1 MGDSHGDAIWRRS
14 PSRRYGAHDRDGSST
29 TIVVG
34 VTTSQ
39 TSLRAL
45 AFAVGLARRQGAEL
59 VCVYVPSRG
68 SISIA
73 ARGDTGLLAAA
84 AWMRVQLE
92 IEQSL
97 RRQFAAD
104 LSAWGAQGHF
114 IVRRGSLR
122 SELRKAAVQWS
133 ADATIIGAPAGLRRY
148 LYPVFPYSLVFRG
161 HCPVVMVP

>member
-1 MGDSHGDAIWRRS
+1 MGDSHGDAIRRRS
-14 PSRRYGAHDRDGSST
+14 PSRRYGVRDRDGSPG

-45 AFAVGLARRQGAEL
+45 AFAMGLARRQGAEL
-59 VCVYVPSRG
+59 VCVYIPTRG

-73 ARGDTGLLAAA
+73 ALGDTGLMADA

-104 LSAWGAQGHF
+104 LSAWGARGHF
-114 IVRRGSLR
+114 VVRRGGLR
-122 SELRKAAVQWS
+122 TELRKAAGQWS
-133 ADATIIGAPAGLRRY
+133 ADAIIIGAPAGLRRY
-148 LYPVFPYSLVFRG
+148 LFPLFPCSLVFRG